1 MTHERRDSPI
11 KSAESNADPERP
23 RPVVDAASSQRRRQ
37 DIIGAVMAVVFF
49 VPTLLLLYDPNLLTA
64 AQLAGTSTFLG
75 LISGALMV
83 VVGRADYKQALKI
96 EAEVTPGESP
106 QDKDGVPLVPQVFE
120 KKEVITPDYVA

>member
-23 RPVVDAASSQRRRQ
+23 RPVVDAASSQKRRQ
-37 DIIGAVMAVVFF
+37 DIIGAVMGVVFGI
-49 VPTLLLLYDPNLLTA
+49 PTLVLLFSPDLVTPL
-64 AQLAGTSTFLG
+64 QLAGLFSFFG
-75 LISGALMV
+75 LISAALMV
-83 VVGRADYKQALKI
+83 VVGRADYQTALKV
-96 EAEVTPGESP
+96 EVEVTPGESP